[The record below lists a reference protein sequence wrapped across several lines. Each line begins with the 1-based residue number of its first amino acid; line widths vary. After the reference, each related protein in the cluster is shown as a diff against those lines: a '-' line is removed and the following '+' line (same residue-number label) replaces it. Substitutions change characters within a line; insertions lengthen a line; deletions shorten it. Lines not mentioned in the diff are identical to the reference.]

1 MPPSEPSV
9 VVAPVAVPSTALLGR
24 RIFASAHF
32 HALLSGAV
40 AALHAVLVLGRIHPD
55 ELYQVLEPGLNRAFG
70 FGVMAWEWQV
80 GLRNWA
86 LPGIVSL
93 ILKAARGAAIEDP
106 RWWRALIEIPQYALH
121 VAMLLAVYRLAARR
135 VSHPAALLSIWLV
148 ALYGPVTFF
157 AGRTMG
163 ESISTAFLVWGLEQ
177 LDDKNASASAAALAG
192 VLFGAA
198 EIARYGSAVIIIA
211 ALLWLLSAR
220 RWKAFALTV
229 TCGLVMAAAL
239 GALDNATWG
248 DWFHSLKAYIDFNVT
263 SGKAA
268 AQFGTLPWFYYFLRF
283 FLAPF
288 AAIGLVRWFFRP
300 EERAWNLVF
309 CAVAYWLAIALTP
322 HKEARF
328 LYPTLVLLSVAAA
341 PSFSALFVS
350 VFAAPGQYRNK
361 ALLLLALA
369 VNAAFF
375 VFPGE
380 FSPRRTEQF
389 QLTAQAGRQAT
400 AFALVNEGLWGA
412 GGHFYLGANIP
423 WCTCDF
429 PTDPCFQMA
438 TRCSKEDIA
447 RGAQCP
453 AAFNRVVTTDGRAEA
468 ELEKAGFTLLERR
481 GISALWGRD

>member
-1 MPPSEPSV
+1 MPDSDLSPSLE
-9 VVAPVAVPSTALLGR
+9 PVAATAQVTPGVSILT
-24 RIFASAHF
+24 SARF
-32 HALLSGAV
+32 HALVSGAV

-86 LPGIVSL
+86 LPGVVSL
-93 ILKAARGAAIEDP
+93 ILKAARWANIEDP

-121 VAMLLAVYRLAARR
+121 VGMLLAVYRLAARR
-135 VSHPAALLSIWLV
+135 VSQSAALLSIWLV

-163 ESISTAFLVWGLEQ
+163 ESISTAFLVWGLER
-177 LDDKNASASAAALAG
+177 LDDKKASAWAAVLAG

-198 EIARYGSAVIIIA
+198 EVARYGSAVIIVA
-211 ALLWLLSAR
+211 ALLWLLLTR
-220 RWKAFALTV
+220 RFKTLALTAAS
-229 TCGLVMAAAL
+229 GMLIAAAL

-248 DWFHSLKAYIDFNVT
+248 DWFHSLKAYVDYNVT

-268 AQFGTLPWFYYFLRF
+268 AQFGALPWYYYFLRF

-288 AAIGLVRWFFRP
+288 AAVGFVRWFSQP
-300 EERAWNLVF
+300 GERAWSLVF
-309 CAVAYWLAIALTP
+309 CALAYWLAIALTP

-328 LYPTLVLLSVAAA
+328 LYPTLVLLTVAAA
-341 PSFSALFVS
+341 PSFATLFLS
-350 VFAAPGQYRNK
+350 VFTTVGQYRNK
-361 ALLLLALA
+361 ALLLFVLVLN
-369 VNAAFF
+369 VAFF

-389 QLTAQAGRQAT
+389 QLTAKAGRQAT
-400 AFALVNEGLWGA
+400 GFAIVNEGLWGA
-412 GGHFYLGANIP
+412 AGHFYLGVNIP

-429 PTDPCFQMA
+429 PTDSCFQMA
-438 TRCSKEDIA
+438 SQCSKESIA

-468 ELEKAGFTLLERR
+468 ELEKAGFALLERR